1 MKDSYKLVAV
11 QMEIRN
17 KKYPHDLLND
27 MKKFILEASNKNADV
42 IVFPDY
48 MDLNLLPYYIS
59 GSDYN
64 LTDSVSSLNEAIVR
78 IFESKNFFAKE
89 LIFTELINLARKYNI
104 FICSGGWL
112 GMENRR
118 YKKSIVLISP
128 SDGIILEGITTH
140 LFPWEYELNFTL
152 GRSLLFCKDVL
163 GSVGIL
169 VGGVIYFPEVSRI
182 LNLLGVKILLA
193 SNITKYFCLPNDKI
207 KSKLLSSSNI
217 FKSTYNESKY
227 KSLQEKNKSKP
238 YDDELKYRS
247 LQKENISKFS
257 RNKCKN
263 EYLIAPNEYKIS
275 SFNPYNDFKYRC
287 GIWRE
292 VQQNQVFA
300 CESFLLGNLG
310 NDKLEGR
317 ASIIGPCEIT
327 DDSSGIIAKASSFDK
342 EETVIGEVKISELE
356 KIRRK
361 YPIKKFL
368 NPDLYKKYL
377 PNLYEKIG

>member
-1 MKDSYKLVAV
+1 MKDSYKLAAV

-64 LTDSVSSLNEAIVR
+64 LTDSVSSLNEAIIR
-78 IFESKNFFAKE
+78 IFESKNFFVKE

-118 YKKSIVLISP
+118 YKKSIALISP
-128 SDGIILEGITTH
+128 YDGIALEGESTH
-140 LFPWEYELNFTL
+140 LFPWEYELNFIL
-152 GRSLLFCKDVL
+152 GKSLLFCKDVL

-169 VGGVIYFPEVSRI
+169 VGGEIYFPEVSRI
-182 LNLLGVKILLA
+182 LSLLGTRILLA
-193 SNITKYFCLPNDKI
+193 SNI
-207 KSKLLSSSNI
+207 
-217 FKSTYNESKY
+217 SKY
-227 KSLQEKNKSKP
+227 S
-238 YDDELKYRS
+238 
-247 LQKENISKFS
+247 
-257 RNKCKN
+257 
-263 EYLIAPNEYKIS
+263 
-275 SFNPYNDFKYRC
+275 YNDFKYRA

-292 VQQNQVFA
+292 VQQNQIFA

-310 NDKLEGR
+310 NDKLKGR

-327 DDSSGIIAKASSFDK
+327 DDGSGIIAKASSFDK
-342 EETVIGEVKISELE
+342 EETVIAEVKLSELDN
-356 KIRRK
+356 IRKK
-361 YPIKKFL
+361 YPINKFS
-368 NPDLYKKYL
+368 NPYLYKRYL
-377 PNLYEKIG
+377 PNLYEKTG

>member
-1 MKDSYKLVAV
+1 M
-11 QMEIRN
+11 
-17 KKYPHDLLND
+17 
-27 MKKFILEASNKNADV
+27 
-42 IVFPDY
+42 
-48 MDLNLLPYYIS
+48 
-59 GSDYN
+59 
-64 LTDSVSSLNEAIVR
+64 TDSVSSLNEAIVR
-78 IFESKNFFAKE
+78 IFESKNFFVKE

-118 YKKSIVLISP
+118 YKKSISLISP
-128 SDGIILEGITTH
+128 YDGIVLEGESTH
-140 LFPWEYELNFTL
+140 LFPWEYGLNFIL
-152 GRSLLFCKDVL
+152 GKSLLFCKDVL

-169 VGGVIYFPEVSRI
+169 VGGEIYFPEVSRI
-182 LNLLGVKILLA
+182 FNLIGVKILLT
-193 SNITKYFCLPNDKI
+193 SNITKYFYLSNDKI

-238 YDDELKYRS
+238 YYDEVKYRS

-263 EYLIAPNEYKIS
+263 EYLIAPNKYKIS

-292 VQQNQVFA
+292 VQQNQIFA
-300 CESFLLGNLG
+300 CESFLVGNLG

-327 DDSSGIIAKASSFDK
+327 DIIA
-342 EETVIGEVKISELE
+342 
-356 KIRRK
+356 
-361 YPIKKFL
+361 IKQIILTLLFFIL
-368 NPDLYKKYL
+368 FSYRN
-377 PNLYEKIG
+377 

>member
-27 MKKFILEASNKNADV
+27 MKKLILEASSKNADV

-48 MDLNLLPYYIS
+48 MDLNLLPYYMS

-118 YKKSIVLISP
+118 YKKSIALISP
-128 SDGIILEGITTH
+128 YDGIVFEGESTH
-140 LFPWEYELNFTL
+140 LFPWEYELNFIL
-152 GRSLLFCKDVL
+152 GESLLFCKDVL
-163 GSVGIL
+163 GSVGTL
-169 VGGVIYFPEVSRI
+169 VGGEIYFPEVSRI
-182 LNLLGVKILLA
+182 FNLIGVKILLT
-193 SNITKYFCLPNDKI
+193 SNITKYFYLPNDKI

-238 YDDELKYRS
+238 YYDELKYSS

-263 EYLIAPNEYKIS
+263 EYLITPNKYKIS

-292 VQQNQVFA
+292 VQQNQIFA

-342 EETVIGEVKISELE
+342 EETVIAEVKLSELDN
-356 KIRRK
+356 IRKK

-377 PNLYEKIG
+377 PNLYEKTD